1 MGGGGSGKSVFISQL
16 LIIRVF
22 ALDEAVKALVVRNV
36 MNDNRESTFAELKKR
51 ISEMELDEFFKINKT
66 SMEIT

>member
-51 ISEMELDEFFKINKT
+51 ISEMELD
-66 SMEIT
+66 